1 MKKEKV
7 VRFIS
12 QFFKNVVPIVPGLER
27 KKSSSDQL
35 KTQKFFGASRQ
46 KFCSANSSRS
56 WNTVHKYT
64 CAINFVYV
72 VITVLVPEIF
82 CKKVVPIVP
91 SSLSITQVYWVL
103 VTVGLSRVHVK
114 EVKLT
119 YGFPLN
125 LCQNFCN
132 KNTNSLMPEIFCKKI
147 VPIVPPSLS
156 ITQVYWVLVTVR
168 LSRVHV
174 KEVKL
179 TYGFPFK
186 LVSKNYTVNFI
197 DLCQK
202 NKL

>member
-1 MKKEKV
+1 M
-7 VRFIS
+7 VRLIS
-12 QFFKNVVPIVPGLER
+12 QFFKNVVPIVPGFER

-35 KTQKFFGASRQ
+35 KTQNFFGASRQ
-46 KFCSANSSRS
+46 KFCSANSPRF
-56 WNTVHKYT
+56 WNTAHKYT

-82 CKKVVPIVP
+82 CKKV
-91 SSLSITQVYWVL
+91 
-103 VTVGLSRVHVK
+103 
-114 EVKLT
+114 
-119 YGFPLN
+119 
-125 LCQNFCN
+125 
-132 KNTNSLMPEIFCKKI
+132 

-202 NKL
+202 INCKITANVWAFKYYYIHIRIDSAKILKVLSMLAICKFTQLVS